1 MTKKLTVQISS
12 LLCIVTLA
20 AFGWYQYLNYS
31 ILPSY
36 EKKLSVMVQ
45 SRSKEINSYLNAQ
58 QDNAIQ
64 LSQDETVINTLLA
77 SSAKNDTHN
86 QQGLLAIINT
96 QQEGM
101 GFKNIIL
108 INTLGS
114 VVFSTTKTNII
125 GENINNK
132 LNSSL
137 GSAYERVVM
146 TLTSDFSRFN
156 YNELLQEPA
165 LFITIPIIKEK
176 KLIGTLHYQLNEE
189 KIYLITHQ
197 YIGLE
202 KTGEVVLATK
212 DGEYALFVSPTRND
226 PDLAFRKVP
235 LSTNNPLANQASVLG
250 KEGAGIAID
259 YRNKHVVCAWEFIPK
274 LDWGMTI
281 QIDLD
286 EVLEPA
292 QKIYMLFM
300 LLLLIC
306 LMSICITLY
315 ANWSAILSNLH
326 RINRSYPCNK
336 IPSHVKNPLLLL
348 MLLFLFFTIRTSIR
362 CQLKQSSAIKTAEQ
376 HAIEMTS
383 KNADSIQ
390 TLLSKIA
397 FVSQSIA
404 DDLRTNYLKKDDIE
418 TRIKRDLTENSM
430 IDAMHVILI
439 PDGDKK
445 AKNVELIS
453 TNRASKDG
461 TENSTQTP
469 DISSIIT
476 TKWYKQALEKESTWI
491 INTAQTEYT
500 RPSAVYA
507 RTFFDNNKQLLG
519 VIAVTCSL
527 EPIIRTVE
535 YSGIGQTGYSIIMTQ
550 DGSFIFHP
558 TQTLVASGTTLLQYA
573 QSQGNEELASIAQQ
587 ATEGKPV
594 LASYASP
601 ITKERN
607 SIYTYPISIN
617 NWIIGS
623 IFSES
628 EVSVSPQKIRHYH
641 FWILILA
648 TITLFLLLALFWQH
662 QYITTTVYAVI
673 ANIILLFAL
682 IIAWHII
689 QKTATINRETRTII
703 TDQSNLNK
711 FLNDL
716 NDEANRKHETPPI
729 SIPCGILLYSLSFV
743 GSDQISISGY
753 IWNKYNTQT
762 QNTINRGIDLPQATK
777 IFLGQPLISTQSNDI
792 ETSTVNIQGSLFQE
806 RDYAQYPFD
815 QQHVRIILEHRD
827 IKKNIIL
834 TPDLGGYKKISP
846 ESTPGLDKEFALS
859 GFTIEQTFFEY
870 HKVDPNANFG
880 VKEYGKV
887 TDHFQLV
894 YNVIINRNLLNPFVL
909 YLLPLLV
916 ILFSLFSTLL
926 VTGRKVEPLAILGG
940 YTGLFF
946 SLIVLQRSLRE
957 QHPAGTTLYL
967 EYAFFFT
974 YITLIFLI
982 IHTIL
987 LYYYKSWENYQNNS
1001 IYLVRILFW
1010 PFQLVSWLLTTLT
1023 VFY

>member
-1 MTKKLTVQISS
+1 MAQ
-12 LLCIVTLA
+12 
-20 AFGWYQYLNYS
+20 N
-31 ILPSY
+31 
-36 EKKLSVMVQ
+36 
-45 SRSKEINSYLNAQ
+45 RSKEMSTYLNLQ
-58 QDNAIQ
+58 QNNALQ
-64 LSQDETVINTLLA
+64 LSQDTTIINTLA
-77 SSAKNDTHN
+77 APFEKNNNDT
-86 QQGLLAIINT
+86 QQQSLLNLVNAH
-96 QQEGM
+96 QEAM
-101 GFKNIIL
+101 GFKNIVL
-108 INTLGS
+108 INTLGTI
-114 VVFSTTKTNII
+114 VFSTTKTNIT
-125 GENINNK
+125 GQSINNQ

-137 GSAYERVVM
+137 GSAYERVIM

-165 LFITIPIIKEK
+165 LFITIPILKEK

-212 DGEYALFVSPTRND
+212 EGEYALFVSPTRND

-235 LSTNNPLANQASVLG
+235 LFTDNPLATQASVLG
-250 KEGAGIAID
+250 KEGSGTAID
-259 YRNKHVVCAWEFIPK
+259 YRGKNVVCAWEFIPK

-281 QIDLD
+281 KIDLN

-292 QKIYMLFM
+292 QKIYTLFL

-306 LMSICITLY
+306 LISICAMLSV
-315 ANWSAILSNLH
+315 NWTTIRH
-326 RINRSYPCNK
+326 IFYKINRSYPCNK
-336 IPSHVKNPLLLL
+336 IPSHAKNPLLLF
-348 MLLFLFFTIRTSIR
+348 MLLFLFFTIKTFIQ
-362 CQLKQSSAIKTAEQ
+362 CQLKQSSALKNAEQ
-376 HAIEMTS
+376 HAIDMTS
-383 KNADSIQ
+383 KNADNIQ
-390 TLLSKIA
+390 TLLNKIT
-397 FVSQSIA
+397 FVGQSIA

-418 TRIKRDLTENSM
+418 TRIKRDLIENSM
-430 IDAMHVILI
+430 IDGMTVILI
-439 PDGDKK
+439 PDGNKE
-445 AKNVELIS
+445 AKNVQLFT
-453 TNRASKDG
+453 TNR
-461 TENSTQTP
+461 TNQENSQIAAQTP
-469 DISSIIT
+469 DVSSILS
-476 TKWYKQALEKESTWI
+476 TKWYTQALEKESTWV
-491 INTAQTEYT
+491 INATQTEHARST
-500 RPSAVYA
+500 AIYA

-519 VIAVTCSL
+519 VIAITCSL
-527 EPIIRTVE
+527 DPIIHMVE

-558 TQTLVASGTTLLQYA
+558 TQTLVTSSTTLLQYA
-573 QSQGNEELASIAQQ
+573 QSQGNEELALIAQQ
-587 ATEGKPV
+587 AIEGKPI

-617 NWIIGS
+617 NWIVGS

-628 EVSVSPQKIRHYH
+628 EVSVSPQTIRHYY

-648 TITLFLLLALFWQH
+648 TITLFLLLALFWQYR
-662 QYITTTVYAVI
+662 YITTTAYAVI
-673 ANIILLFAL
+673 ANIILLLA
-682 IIAWHII
+682 IGIAWNVI
-689 QKTATINRETRTII
+689 QKTAVINRETRTII

-716 NDEANRKHETPPI
+716 NDEASRKHEAPPI

-743 GSDQISISGY
+743 ESDQISISGY
-753 IWNKYNTQT
+753 IWNKYNTKT
-762 QNTINRGIDLPQATK
+762 QSNISRGIDLPQATK
-777 IFLGQPLISTQSNDI
+777 IFLGQPLISAQSNDI
-792 ETSTVNIQGSLFQE
+792 ETTTVNIQGSLFQE

-815 QQHVRIILEHRD
+815 QQHIRIILEHRD

-870 HKVDPNANFG
+870 HKIDPNANFG
-880 VKEYGKV
+880 IKEYGKV
-887 TDHFQLV
+887 TDHFQLI

-926 VTGRKVEPLAILGG
+926 VTGRNVEPLAILGG

-957 QHPAGTTLYL
+957 QHPAGTTLYM
-967 EYAFFFT
+967 EYAFFYT

-987 LYYYKSWENYQNNS
+987 LHYYKKWESYQNNS

-1010 PFQLVSWLLTTLT
+1010 PFQLVSWLLTTLA